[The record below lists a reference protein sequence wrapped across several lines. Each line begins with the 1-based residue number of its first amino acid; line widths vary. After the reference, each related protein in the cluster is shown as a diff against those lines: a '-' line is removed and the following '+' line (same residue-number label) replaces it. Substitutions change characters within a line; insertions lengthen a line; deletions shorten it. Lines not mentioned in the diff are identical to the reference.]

1 MTKSNSIREN
11 AYSIEGK
18 VRFSE
23 VDHTGTMTLPGII
36 NYFQD
41 CSTFQSE
48 ELGLGIEH
56 SAEKHRAWI
65 LSSWQVIVERS
76 PKLGESVKVSTWA
89 SGFNRFFG
97 DRNFCMQDEEGTMIA
112 YANSVWVYM
121 DVEKGRPVRPA
132 PEEVE
137 SYGTGEPLEMVQ
149 ASRKVAMPEAAAD
162 AESFPVMRHQID
174 TNEHVNNCQYV
185 QMALEVLPEP
195 VQVREVRV
203 SYKKSAVYGDT
214 IYPKIAK
221 EEDRTVVEL
230 CDEQGNPYAV
240 VELHIK

>member
-1 MTKSNSIREN
+1 MTKSNTIREN
-11 AYSIEGK
+11 AYSIEGR

-56 SAEKHRAWI
+56 SAKKHCAWI

-76 PKLGESVKVSTWA
+76 PKLGEQIKVSTWA

-97 DRNFCMQDEEGTMIA
+97 DRNFCMQDAEGDLIA

-121 DVEKGRPVRPA
+121 DVEKGRPARPA
-132 PEEVE
+132 AEEVE
-137 SYGTGEPLEMVQ
+137 PYGTGEPLEMVQ
-149 ASRKVAMPEAAAD
+149 ASRKVAMPEETTD
-162 AESFPVMRHQID
+162 LECFPVRKHQID

-185 QMALEVLPEP
+185 QMALEVFPEDK
-195 VQVREVRV
+195 QVHEVRV
-203 SYKKSAVYGDT
+203 SYKKSAVYGDM

-221 EEDRTVVEL
+221 EEGRTVVEL

-240 VELHIK
+240 VELHTI